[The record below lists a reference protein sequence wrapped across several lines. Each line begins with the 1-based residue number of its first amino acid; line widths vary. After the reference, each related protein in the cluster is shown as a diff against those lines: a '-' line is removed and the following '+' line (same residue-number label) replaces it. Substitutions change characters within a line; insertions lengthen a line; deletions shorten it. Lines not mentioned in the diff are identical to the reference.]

1 MAEFLL
7 ELFSE
12 EIPARMQVK
21 AADDLKDLIAENLIQ
36 KDITFKKIEA
46 HSTPRRIAV
55 VVDGLPTQ
63 QPDTIIEKRGPKI
76 DAPEQAIQG
85 FLKSVNL
92 TTLEDCVKEETPKGT
107 FWFYRKSVQGIPV
120 AEALRDVVYD
130 SIVDLRWPKSMK
142 WKNYNFS
149 WVRPLHSIIAIFDG
163 KPLRGNFNIIMIGD
177 AKSSALRPEVL
188 ARTDKF
194 ELAYS
199 NETTGHRF
207 LSSGKIEVSNF
218 ADYREKL
225 KKAHVL
231 LSREE
236 RKDII
241 SKQSQELANKA
252 GLKIREDEALFEEIV
267 GLVEWPVPLVG
278 EFEKEYLDVPQEVLI
293 STMRGNQKYIALLD
307 AAGKLSNKFIVV
319 ANMITEDGGKQVVA
333 GNEKVLRARLSDAK
347 FFWDQ
352 DRRQKLETRLPALE
366 QITFHQKLGTVR
378 DRVSRLHSLAQ
389 EIAELLGY
397 DGKAAARAAELCKA
411 DLTSGVVYQF
421 PEVQGTM
428 GRYYALHDKEKPEV
442 AQAIAEHYKPVGAN
456 DTCPTAPVSIAV
468 ALADKLDALVGFFA
482 IDEKP
487 TGSKDPFALRRA
499 ALGVIRI
506 ILENKLRVSLT
517 MLFQK
522 SYQLYGGKI
531 KGLRPEA
538 DVTKDLTQFFTERLK
553 VALKDQG
560 VRHDLI
566 DAVFAAK
573 SDDDLTRV
581 VARVN
586 AVQDFVKT
594 EDGTNLLAGYKRATN
609 ILRIEE
615 KKDGKSYSGK
625 DVKEALL
632 AEEQEKNLFTAL
644 NASGGKIK
652 ADLAKEDYKAVMSG
666 MSGIRSAV
674 DAFFDKIL
682 VNAPDASLR
691 ANRLSMLASIAGTM
705 NEVADFSK
713 LEG

>member
-21 AADDLKDLIAENLIQ
+21 ATEDLKDLIIKGLTD
-36 KDITFKKIEA
+36 KGLTITKAEA

-55 VVDGLPTQ
+55 VVDGLPEQ
-63 QPDTIIEKRGPKI
+63 QPDTVVEKKGPRV
-76 DAPEQAIQG
+76 DAQDQALQG
-85 FLKSVNL
+85 FLKSINQP
-92 TTLEDCVKEETPKGT
+92 DFSKCVKEENQKGT
-107 FWFYRKSVQGIPV
+107 FWFYRENVQGQPV
-120 AEALRDVVYD
+120 GKVLTTVIEDALNKMA
-130 SIVDLRWPKSMK
+130 WPKSMR
-142 WKNYNFS
+142 WKS
-149 WVRPLHSIIAIFDG
+149 STRQWVRPLHSIVALFGGHPVNVSFALGGGEMPVSAG
-163 KPLRGNFNIIMIGD
+163 K
-177 AKSSALRPEVL
+177 S
-188 ARTDKF
+188 TQ
-194 ELAYS
+194 
-199 NETTGHRF
+199 GHRF
-207 LSSGKIEVSNF
+207 LSSGKIEVLGF
-218 ADYREKL
+218 GDYREKL
-225 KKAHVL
+225 KKAHVML
-231 LSREE
+231 TREE
-236 RKDII
+236 RKEVI

-307 AAGKLSNKFIVV
+307 AGGKLSNKFIVV

-397 DGKAAARAAELCKA
+397 DGKQAARAAELCKA

-456 DTCPTAPVSIAV
+456 DGCPTAPVSIAV

-499 ALGVIRI
+499 ALGMIRI
-506 ILENKLRVSLT
+506 ILENKLRISLSV
-517 MLFQK
+517 LFRK
-522 SYQLYGGKI
+522 SYQLYAGKI
-531 KGLRPEA
+531 KGLRPE
-538 DVTKDLTQFFTERLK
+538 DEVTKDLTQFFTERLK

-573 SDDDLTRV
+573 ADDDLTRV

-586 AVQDFVKT
+586 AVQDFVRT
-594 EDGTNLLAGYKRATN
+594 EDGVNLLAGYKRATN

-615 KKDGKSYSGK
+615 KKDGKTYSGR
-625 DVKEALL
+625 DVQENLL
-632 AEEQEKNLFTAL
+632 GEQQEKNLFAAL
-644 NASGGKIK
+644 GASGGQIK
-652 ADLAKEDYKAVMSG
+652 ADLAKEDFTAVMSA
-666 MSGIRSAV
+666 MSGMRGAV
-674 DAFFDKIL
+674 DAFFEKIL
-682 VNAPDASLR
+682 VNAPEQNLR
-691 ANRLSMLASIAGTM
+691 ANRLSMLAGIAGTM